1 MVGTWQTPT
10 VMPGARAQT
19 VTVTD
24 PATGNI
30 YVAGGYNVITSLP
43 SGATGPALANVDVYH
58 PATNTWTTASP
69 MPFGTRGAA
78 AAYGNG
84 KIVVFG
90 GADDGT
96 VTRVQVYTIATDTW
110 TSAPLSQAAWE
121 SAATGMPDGSII
133 VTGGY
138 QFHSQNYRY
147 NTLTGAVTSLAP
159 HPSGGHN
166 SLETGLIQGTLLA
179 VGGGVQTGATAD
191 VDRYDPTGNNWSTA
205 PTDLPSQRMRFASG
219 TFADHFLAAGGSTEY
234 TNGNPP
240 FFNSFSI

>member
-1 MVGTWQTPT
+1 MGQQRARILRRFRSGFAAAVVALSSVTSARAGLMVGTWQTPT

-78 AAYGNG
+78 AEYVKGR
-84 KIVVFG
+84 IDVFG
-90 GADDGT
+90 VADAES
-96 VTRVQVYTIATDTW
+96 VTRVHVYIIATDIW

-121 SAATGMPDGSII
+121 SAGTGMRDGSI
-133 VTGGY
+133 VVSGRY
-138 QFHSQNYRY
+138 QFHS
-147 NTLTGAVTSLAP
+147 
-159 HPSGGHN
+159 
-166 SLETGLIQGTLLA
+166 
-179 VGGGVQTGATAD
+179 
-191 VDRYDPTGNNWSTA
+191 
-205 PTDLPSQRMRFASG
+205 
-219 TFADHFLAAGGSTEY
+219 
-234 TNGNPP
+234 
-240 FFNSFSI
+240 